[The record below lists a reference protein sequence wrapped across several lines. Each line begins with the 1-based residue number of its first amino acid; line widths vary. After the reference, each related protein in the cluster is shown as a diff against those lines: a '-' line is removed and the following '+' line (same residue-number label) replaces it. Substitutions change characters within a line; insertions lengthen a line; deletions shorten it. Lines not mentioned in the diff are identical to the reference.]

1 MARRRGTPGAGAL
14 AAALALLIVAQVVS
28 VPTALARTSN
38 TVLDPSPSG
47 SNDWKCRPGD
57 AHPNP
62 VVLVHGLGGNQF
74 DNWSYLSPII
84 AAHGYCVF
92 SLTYGRDPLAS
103 RGLSPV
109 GGVVAMEKSAREVGD
124 FIEHVRDVTG
134 SAKVDVVGHSE
145 GTLVPAYYIK
155 FLGGDRYVEN
165 YAEMTPLWQG
175 TNEHGITTVIAPAK
189 RYGVGLGLASP
200 FCASCQEFEH
210 GSRFLA
216 KLNSDGGPAVDSVT
230 YTEIISKYD
239 EMVTPYT
246 SGILHGK
253 HVTNIIIQD
262 RCPLNTA
269 GHVGQATDPVVAQH
283 VLNALNPDHPSP
295 VICSVGGVPV

>member
-1 MARRRGTPGAGAL
+1 MVRPRWTASAGAL
-14 AAALALLIVAQVVS
+14 AVAVVLLIVGPVV
-28 VPTALARTSN
+28 TAPMALGSTSN
-38 TVLDPSPSG
+38 FVLDPSPPG
-47 SNDWKCRPGD
+47 SNDWNCRPND

-92 SLTYGRDPLAS
+92 SLTYGRSPLAPP
-103 RGLSPV
+103 GLSPV

-124 FIEHVRDVTG
+124 FIERVRDVTG
-134 SAKVDVVGHSE
+134 SKKVDVVGHSE

-175 TNEHGITTVIAPAK
+175 TTEHGITTLIAPAK

-200 FCASCQEFEH
+200 ACASCQEFEH

-216 KLNSDGGPAVDSVT
+216 SLNSDGGPAADSVT
-230 YTEIISKYD
+230 YTEIISRND

-262 RCPLNTA
+262 RCPLNTV
-269 GHVGQATDPVVAQH
+269 GHVGQATDPVVAQY
-283 VLNALNPDHPSP
+283 VLNALNPDHPRP
-295 VICSVGGVPV
+295 VRCSVGGVPF